1 MLTGTRLE
9 DTRIYNRKII
19 IETIRRHTPISR
31 AEIAQM
37 TGLTTATISNL
48 TAELIDEGLILESG
62 RRKGLRGQPAI
73 ELELNPNGR
82 FSIGFELGRQ
92 NLCGVLVNLIGQILE
107 ETSEEWEYPPPE
119 IALPIMKERIQRL
132 LNHSEI
138 VRDRVL
144 GIGVAMPGPFLTK
157 EKQIVSPI
165 DFPQWE
171 QFPVTE
177 KLGKEFRLP
186 VFIERDAMAA
196 AIGEHYHGT
205 GREFRDFYYIHL
217 TAGIGGGM
225 ILDGHPYQGFSQNT
239 GELGWMR
246 HPAKGRRALIGNYLG
261 LKPLYNFLKG
271 YGITIFHI
279 NDLETLFAEQNP
291 YLWEWMNDA
300 VDCLD
305 MIVDGVNAILGPEA
319 IFLGGHF
326 PSSILNYLIER
337 LQLEATT
344 ARASQPDRASGYQAK
359 ILRATAGDFS
369 SALGAASLPLYETFS
384 TRFGLSGNSDNGGE

>member
-19 IETIRRHTPISR
+19 IEAIRRHTPISR

-48 TAELIDEGLILESG
+48 TAELIDEGFILESG

-82 FSIGFELGRQ
+82 FSIGFEVGRQ
-92 NLCGVLVNLIGQILE
+92 NLCGVLINLTGQILE

-119 IALPIMKERIQRL
+119 IAMPIMTQRIQRF

-138 VRDRVL
+138 SRDRVL

-165 DFPQWE
+165 DFPQWNN
-171 QFPVTE
+171 FPANE
-177 KLGKEFRLP
+177 KLSGEFHLP
-186 VFIERDAMAA
+186 VMVEHDAMAA
-196 AIGEHYHGT
+196 ALGELYHGA
-205 GREFRDFYYIHL
+205 GRTFRDFYYIHL
-217 TAGIGGGM
+217 TGGIGGGM
-225 ILDGHPYQGFSQNT
+225 ILDGHPYSGFSQNT

-246 HPAKGRRALIGNYLG
+246 HPSKGRRTLIGNYLG

-271 YGITIFHI
+271 CGITIAHV
-279 NDLETLFAEQNP
+279 NELEALFLEQNP
-291 YLWEWMNDA
+291 YLWEWLNEA

-305 MIVDGVNAILGPEA
+305 MLVDGINAILGPEA

-326 PSSILNYLIER
+326 PANIFDYLIER
-337 LQLEATT
+337 LQIEATA
-344 ARASQPDRASGYQAK
+344 ARASQPDRYGSYQAK
-359 ILRATAGDFS
+359 MLRATAGDFS

-384 TRFGLSGNSDNGGE
+384 TRSSLTVNSDNDSE